1 MKDRNMWPIMMV
13 IAVIFIFFIGF
24 SFMGQRDSYGTWPMG
39 FLGGGM
45 MFFPGI
51 IFIFFII
58 MMFFMMSGKHGGMC
72 DMSHGDHK
80 HSKSDDALKTLKNR
94 YAKGEITKKK
104 YEDMKKE
111 LQK

>member
-1 MKDRNMWPIMMV
+1 MV
-13 IAVIFIFFIGF
+13 IAIVFIFFIGF
-24 SFMGQRDSYGTWPMG
+24 GFMGQTSSYGTWGPMG
-39 FLGGGM
+39 FWGGSM

-51 IFIFFII
+51 IFIFFIV

-72 DMSHGDHK
+72 GMGHGEHK
-80 HSKSDDALKTLKNR
+80 HSKSDDDPLKTLKNR

-111 LQK
+111 L

>member
-1 MKDRNMWPIMMV
+1 MWPFMMV
-13 IAVIFIFFIGF
+13 IAIIFVFFIGF
-24 SFMGQRDSYGTWPMG
+24 SFVGQKGSYGTWPMG
-39 FLGGGM
+39 FLGGNM

-51 IFIFFII
+51 IFIFFIV
-58 MMFFMMSGKHGGMC
+58 MVFFMVSGKHGGMC
-72 DMSHGDHK
+72 GIGHGDHK
-80 HSKSDDALKTLKNR
+80 SSKSDNALKTLKDR